1 MLLASTCNV
10 TFMNETLL
18 APITQPKSAVYDKP
32 ILWLLALF
40 VLSIATPFI
49 PVPNLITAQISGVLL
64 TAIYVFFVMR
74 LVNALGILRPSVR
87 KALLWLLI
95 TGALWALSEWVLRPY
110 LGNAIRSAGQP
121 TPQALQTLGL
131 LNFTIRPLC
140 LMLAA
145 MSGGALLSHLVR
157 YPNMVGPICAATALI
172 DIWGVMFGGI
182 VSQMLQSEK
191 TKGVAEKAM
200 AAMPKIGTATG
211 SNYSVEIASIGA
223 GDFLFLGLFFT
234 ILHSHQMNARGALNW
249 VTPLITIALLLIVSG
264 IVPFLPGLLFIGLG
278 VAIPNWKFFQF
289 TRDERFA
296 LLWAGLLVLVL
307 TIALYFIISAQL
319 QAPPSAQLSRPPKA

>member
-1 MLLASTCNV
+1 
-10 TFMNETLL
+10 MNETPT
-18 APITQPKSAVYDKP
+18 APITEVKPAAYDRP
-32 ILWLLALF
+32 IFWLLILF

-49 PVPNLITAQISGVLL
+49 PVPNLIVAQISGVLL

-74 LVNALGILRPSVR
+74 LVNALGRLRPPIKSAIV
-87 KALLWLLI
+87 WLI
-95 TGALWALSEWVLRPY
+95 IGISLWALSEWVLRPV
-110 LGNAIRSAGQP
+110 LFNAIRAAGQP
-121 TPQALQTLGL
+121 TPQPLQLAGL
-131 LNFTIRPLC
+131 LNFTLRPLF
-140 LMLAA
+140 LMVAA

-211 SNYSVEIASIGA
+211 SRYSVEIASIGA
-223 GDFLFLGLFFT
+223 GDFVFLGLFFT
-234 ILHSHQMNARGALNW
+234 ILHAQHMNARGALNW

-264 IVPFLPGLLFIGLG
+264 LVPFLPGLLFIGLG

-289 TRDERFA
+289 TRDERWA
-296 LLWAGLLVLVL
+296 LLWAGLLVIAL
-307 TIALYFIISAQL
+307 TVALYFIVTAQL
-319 QAPPSAQLSRPPKA
+319 QAQLSGPPIQ